1 VTTPPRILHVDAD
14 AFFAAVARLVD
25 PEGAGKAKLLIVGGT
40 KESRGVVC
48 SASWEAR
55 QYGVRSAM
63 SIARAAKLCPDAMFV
78 PVPGKACG
86 IKSKEIRA
94 VLQKF
99 TPVVE
104 GASVDEWYLDMAGTE
119 AVYKHEPLRETAH
132 RIRATVK
139 RETGMSISIGGG
151 TNKLVAK
158 MAVERAKPKPG
169 TTGDGVHI
177 VPPGA
182 EADFLR
188 TFNLADIPMCGP
200 KFQAKLAA
208 LGMITVPD
216 FLEHD
221 IVALRRMLGT
231 NAAEWL
237 WDRAH
242 GIGGSE
248 VEGHGDQK
256 SMSRDETFPVDLTKD
271 EDIER
276 ELLGLVTKAAYDL
289 RQSGFTART
298 ITVKLRDKDFKT
310 RSARR
315 TLPKPVVSDRII
327 METAKELLKK
337 LRGARRVPAR
347 LIGVALSSLTEDVD
361 ADQLNFF
368 QADDKRLQTDRDV
381 AIARTVDKVRK
392 KFGRDGI
399 VPGSL
404 AERRTLGVGRRH
416 ERGK

>member
-1 VTTPPRILHVDAD
+1 MNPPSPPRILLADAD

-25 PEGAGKAKLLIVGGT
+25 PEGAGKAKLLVVGGRRG
-40 KESRGVVC
+40 SRGVVC

-63 SIARAAKLCPDAMFV
+63 PIARAEKLCPQAMFV
-78 PVPGKACG
+78 PVPGKECG
-86 IKSKEIRA
+86 IKSKEIRK
-94 VLQKF
+94 VLEKF
-99 TPVVE
+99 TPIVS
-104 GASVDEWYLDMAGTE
+104 GASVDEWYLDMGGTE
-119 AVYKHEPLRETAH
+119 AVYHNESLRDTAH
-132 RIRATVK
+132 RIRAAVK

-151 TNKLVAK
+151 TNRLVAK

-177 VPPGA
+177 VPPGS
-182 EADFLR
+182 EAGFLG
-188 TFNLADIPMCGP
+188 TFNLGDIPMVGP
-200 KFQAKLAA
+200 KFQAKLAS
-208 LGMITVPD
+208 LGMVTVPD
-216 FLEHD
+216 LLKHD

-231 NAAEWL
+231 NGAEWL

-248 VEGHGDQK
+248 IEGHGDRK
-256 SMSRDETFPVDLTKD
+256 SMSRDETFAVDLVKD

-289 RQSGFTART
+289 RQGGFTART
-298 ITVKLRDKDFKT
+298 ITVKLRDKDFRT

-315 TLPKPVVSDRII
+315 TLAKPVVSDRII

-337 LRGARRVPAR
+337 LRGVRRVPAR
-347 LIGVALSSLTEDVD
+347 LIGVALSSLAEDVD
-361 ADQLNFF
+361 ADQMTLFPAN
-368 QADDKRLQTDRDV
+368 DERLQTDRDL

-392 KFGRDGI
+392 KFGAKGI
-399 VPGSL
+399 VPGAL
-404 AERRTLGVGRRH
+404 VG
-416 ERGK
+416 E